1 MIGEVHAI
9 AKTFEEQE
17 VAKISGTSYGPRDGS
32 ALKKSL
38 DKINNITYTAIQK
51 CALKK
56 LFETAYLI
64 AWKGRPYTDFK
75 DLIELDALHGVT
87 CLPNNTYAN
96 ETACRDFINF
106 SSDAI
111 FKTDL
116 QDKLRHANFISIL
129 CDGSTDSAII
139 EKECIY
145 VLHVDPDTF
154 SPTLSLLSLKSPTSQ
169 DAEGILQ
176 AIKSALEEKGLDELW
191 EKLVFLC
198 TDGASVNSGLKSGL
212 IKQIKDE
219 IPWVGF
225 MWCLSHRLEVA
236 LKDALSNWMN
246 QINECLTNLFY
257 LYKNSSKKLRE
268 VREMYAIVCDMFEF
282 ESKQVKPHKAS
293 GTRWVDHHMKAMS
306 NVVDK
311 FGLYL
316 AHFEYIIADTTK
328 RTDKATLEG
337 KRREMCQ
344 ADVLFFSALFMD
356 ILEPVR
362 VLSLTTQKKDVNLIK
377 SVNCID
383 NMKKTYEKLFNQFEK
398 NSADVLNLPTVKRVL
413 QKVEC
418 IEDETYRYQKII

>member
-1 MIGEVHAI
+1 M
-9 AKTFEEQE
+9 
-17 VAKISGTSYGPRDGS
+17 AKISGTSYGPRDGS
-32 ALKKSL
+32 TLKKSL
-38 DKINNITYTAIQK
+38 DKMNNITDTAIQK

-64 AWKGRPYTDFK
+64 AWKGRPYT
-75 DLIELDALHGVT
+75 ALHGVAF
-87 CLPNNTYAN
+87 LPNNTYAN

-116 QDKLRHANFISIL
+116 QDKLKRANFISVL

-139 EKECIY
+139 GKECIY
-145 VLHVDPDTF
+145 MLHVDPDTF
-154 SPTLSLLSLKSPTSQ
+154 SSTLSLFSLKSPTSQ

-212 IKQIKDE
+212 IKQIKDK
-219 IPWVGF
+219 IPWVAF
-225 MWCLSHRLEVA
+225 MWCLSQRLELA

-246 QINECLTNLFY
+246 QINKCLTNLFY

-268 VREMYAIVCDMFEF
+268 VREMYAIVCDMLEF
-282 ESKQVKPHKAS
+282 ESKQVKPHKA
-293 GTRWVDHHMKAMS
+293 VDRHMKAMS
-306 NVVDK
+306 NFVDK
-311 FGLYL
+311 FALYL
-316 AHFEYIIADTTK
+316 AHFKNIIADTTK

-337 KRREMCQ
+337 KHREMCP
-344 ADVLFFSALFMD
+344 ADVLLFSALFMD

-383 NMKKTYEKLFNQFEK
+383 NMKKTYEKLLNQFEK
-398 NSADVLNLPTVKRVL
+398 NSADVLNLPTVKHVL
-413 QKVEC
+413 QKVER
-418 IEDETYRYQKII
+418 IGNETYRYQKINLKYLIEQNRSLKQKYVIL